1 MARIPSKVNRDAL
14 RKARQFISALKSN
27 GLTIQAAY
35 LYGSHARGT
44 AREWSDIDIAV
55 VARNLSGNWHN
66 DFLSLARVSHT
77 IDSRIE
83 AIGYIPRTF
92 RDESPLV
99 WEIKT
104 TGIQLVGNGK
114 NGKRRASRKRAAPKS
129 PRRA

>member
-1 MARIPSKVNRDAL
+1 M
-14 RKARQFISALKSN
+14 
-27 GLTIQAAY
+27 IQSAY

-55 VARNLSGNWHN
+55 IARNLSGDWHD
-66 DFLSLARVSHT
+66 DFLSLARISHT

-83 AIGYIPRTF
+83 AIGYIPQTF

-114 NGKRRASRKRAAPKS
+114 SSKRPVPSKRR
-129 PRRA
+129 